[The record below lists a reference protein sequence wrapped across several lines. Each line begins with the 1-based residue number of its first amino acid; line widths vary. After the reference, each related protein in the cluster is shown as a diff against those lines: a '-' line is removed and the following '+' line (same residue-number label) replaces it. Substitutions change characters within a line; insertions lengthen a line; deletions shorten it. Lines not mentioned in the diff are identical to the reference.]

1 MNIKNYLL
9 ISVLVVSIDAVYL
22 KMVSNH
28 FDLQIK
34 KIQGSSLQLSMIPTF
49 LSYLLITLGIYFF
62 IVEKQFSL
70 TDMFILGLFT
80 YGIYEFTNKALF
92 NKWMWKTVFIDGIWG
107 GILFSLVHYIYH
119 LII

>member
-9 ISVLVVSIDAVYL
+9 ISALVVSIDAVYL